1 VWGGAA
7 AMGVSAVWGGGGTI
21 LAHRRMAPAGVGAGW
36 CGGGTPVGH
45 WAGQGPGAAIPREAF

>member
-1 VWGGAA
+1 MWGGAA

-21 LAHRRMAPAGVGAGW
+21 LAHRRMAPAGVGAGGG
-36 CGGGTPVGH
+36 GGGTPVGH

>member
-1 VWGGAA
+1 
-7 AMGVSAVWGGGGTI
+7 MGVSAVWGGGGTI

-36 CGGGTPVGH
+36 GGGGTPVGH